1 MMEQAVIRIHPRDN
15 VAVALRPLSAGEA
28 VSVDG
33 QAVPIRE
40 EIPFGHKVALTDL
53 AEGEMVVKYGAP
65 IGHAAQRAG
74 RRVAAQPQPQ
84 DQSGGAAG
92 LSICPGGGAE
102 AGACGWS
109 GHLPG
114 LLPVG
119 RPGWDAQRAVDHSH
133 SLLREPDGEP
143 HGRGGQ
149 TSGGSRRGTGSLPFP
164 ITPAAPSWGMT
175 LRRPRSCCAIW

>member
-65 IGHAAQRAG
+65 IGHAAQA
-74 RRVAAQPQPQ
+74 VP
-84 DQSGGAAG
+84 
-92 LSICPGGGAE
+92 
-102 AGACGWS
+102 AGAWLHSQDVYKRQSMSCPS
-109 GHLPG
+109 SMRT
-114 LLPVG
+114 
-119 RPGWDAQRAVDHSH
+119 RPSRSWRA
-133 SLLREPDGEP
+133 
-143 HGRGGQ
+143 
-149 TSGGSRRGTGSLPFP
+149 
-164 ITPAAPSWGMT
+164 PAA
-175 LRRPRSCCAIW
+175 RSAP

>member
-65 IGHAAQRAG
+65 IGHAAQAVPAG
-74 RRVAAQPQPQ
+74 AWLHSHNLKTNLEGLLDYQYAPAAARKP
-84 DQSGGAAG
+84 
-92 LSICPGGGAE
+92 
-102 AGACGWS
+102 GACGWS

-149 TSGGSRRGTGSLPFP
+149 TSG
-164 ITPAAPSWGMT
+164 APGGGRDLCLS
-175 LRRPRSCCAIW
+175 P